1 MPIKILVTVAAAAV
15 LAAAA
20 GAETAPQPA
29 PIVYATGSSGPS
41 ANRSDLYV
49 RDTDGS
55 VRRLSRTSRYEGFP
69 SWSPDGSQIVFVAA
83 PKGDSDVYVMNADGT
98 GVRRLAGSARR
109 ANDLYPA
116 WSPDGRLIAFTSNR
130 DGVENEL
137 YVMRADGTGL
147 RRLTRTPDW
156 VDDTAP
162 RFSPDGRYLVFSSNR
177 VSFFNYELFRI
188 RVSDGRGL
196 TRLTFWGSGK
206 DGAPGDDLL
215 PDYSPDGTRIA
226 FVSDRRGGY
235 AIWVMNAN
243 GKDLRE
249 VTRHPRLNVVF
260 PRFSPDGRSLL
271 YTTFD
276 PRARTPVFRLWTVRV
291 DGSNRTLVG
300 RGSEA
305 DW

>member
-1 MPIKILVTVAAAAV
+1 MPVKTLIASAAVLVAAAT
-15 LAAAA
+15 A
-20 GAETAPQPA
+20 GAETIPQPA
-29 PIVYATGSSGPS
+29 PIVYATGSSGPTSS
-41 ANRSDLYV
+41 AADIYV
-49 RDTDGS
+49 REAEGT

-69 SWSPDGSQIVFVAA
+69 SWSPDGTQIVFVAA
-83 PKGDSDVYVMNADGT
+83 PNRDSDVYVMDADGT
-98 GVRRLAGSARR
+98 GIRRLAGSARR

-116 WSPDGRLIAFTSNR
+116 WSPDGSLIAFSSNR
-130 DGVENEL
+130 DGAENEL

-147 RRLTRTPDW
+147 RRLTRTQAW

-162 RFSPDGRYLVFSSNR
+162 RFSPDGRHLVFSSNR
-177 VSFFNYELFRI
+177 VAFFNYELFRI

-215 PDYSPDGTRIA
+215 PDYSPDGKRIA

-243 GKDLRE
+243 GKGLRE
-249 VTRHPRLNVVF
+249 VTRHRGRNVVF
-260 PRFSPDGRSLL
+260 PRFSPDGNSLL

-276 PRARTPVFRLWTVRV
+276 PRARTPVFQLWTVGV
-291 DGSNRTLVG
+291 DGSNRTLIG